1 MTNGSSKGDRLDR
14 IENALD
20 RLIGGLEETKAI
32 VNSNSRAIEATS
44 AAVQATSDNLDKLST
59 EWQETKAIV
68 NSNSRAI
75 QAMMEQQATDR
86 LKHEEVMAEMRQG
99 MTEMRDIMKRV
110 VETQSGLTRILINH
124 DEDRP
129 TILRR
134 LMTIENKVDRILERE
149 QE

>member
-1 MTNGSSKGDRLDR
+1 MTNGSSGSSDRLDR

-20 RLIGGLEETKAI
+20 RLIGGLEETKQIA
-32 VNSNSRAIEATS
+32 
-44 AAVQATSDNLDKLST
+44 
-59 EWQETKAIV
+59 

-86 LKHEEVMAEMRQG
+86 LKHEERMVRLEENLVETRQLMA
-99 MTEMRDIMKRV
+99 RV

-124 DEDRP
+124 DEERP

-134 LMTIENKVDRILERE
+134 LMAIENKVDRILERE

>member
-1 MTNGSSKGDRLDR
+1 MTNGNNSRDRLDR
-14 IENALD
+14 IEA
-20 RLIGGLEETKAI
+20 ILE
-32 VNSNSRAIEATS
+32 VTS
-44 AAVQATSDNLDKLST
+44 ANIDRLST

-86 LKHEEVMAEMRQG
+86 LKHEAAMAQ
-99 MTEMRDIMKRV
+99 MRDIMKRV
-110 VETQSGLTRILINH
+110 VETQSGLTRILINY

-134 LMTIENKVDRILERE
+134 LMAIENKVDRILERGE
-149 QE
+149 E

>member
-1 MTNGSSKGDRLDR
+1 MANGSSDNGNRLER

-20 RLIGGLEETKAI
+20 RLTASLETTKQIA
-32 VNSNSRAIEATS
+32 
-44 AAVQATSDNLDKLST
+44 
-59 EWQETKAIV
+59 

-75 QAMMEQQATDR
+75 QAMMEQQTTER
-86 LKHEEVMAEMRQG
+86 LKHEETMAELKSTHQESMAN
-99 MTEMRDIMKRV
+99 MRDIMNRV

-134 LMTIENKVDRILERE
+134 LMVIENKVDQILDKE
-149 QE
+149 QD

>member
-1 MTNGSSKGDRLDR
+1 MAHGSSENSDKLER
-14 IENALD
+14 IENALV
-20 RLIGGLEETKAI
+20 RLTESLEMTKQIA
-32 VNSNSRAIEATS
+32 
-44 AAVQATSDNLDKLST
+44 
-59 EWQETKAIV
+59 

-75 QAMMEQQATDR
+75 QAMMEQQATER
-86 LKHEEVMAEMRQG
+86 LKHEETMS
-99 MTEMRDIMKRV
+99 EMRDIMSRV

-134 LMTIENKVDRILERE
+134 LMAIENKVDQILEKE

>member
-1 MTNGSSKGDRLDR
+1 MTGGNSNSSDRLNR

-20 RLIGGLEETKAI
+20 RLIGGLEQTKQIA
-32 VNSNSRAIEATS
+32 
-44 AAVQATSDNLDKLST
+44 
-59 EWQETKAIV
+59 

-86 LKHEEVMAEMRQG
+86 LKHEEAMA
-99 MTEMRDIMKRV
+99 EMRDIMKRV

-134 LMTIENKVDRILERE
+134 LMAIENKVDRILERE